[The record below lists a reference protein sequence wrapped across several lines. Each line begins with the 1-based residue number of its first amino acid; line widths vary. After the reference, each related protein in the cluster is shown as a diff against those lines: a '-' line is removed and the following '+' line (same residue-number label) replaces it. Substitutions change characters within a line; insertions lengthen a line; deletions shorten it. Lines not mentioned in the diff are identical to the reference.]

1 MEEALSQRIAGHLPS
16 QGDTS
21 CSQGGMKVI
30 SLTGL
35 DGNDTGRL
43 QFGVIFSRLKIRVTM
58 VVSNPTVCSQL
69 TVNNIKFSEF
79 QSTENWEEISGCWFK
94 NKTMGSTVT

>member
-16 QGDTS
+16 QGDTRR
-21 CSQGGMKVI
+21 SQGGMKVI

-43 QFGVIFSRLKIRVTM
+43 QFGVIFSRLRIRVTI
-58 VVSNPTVCSQL
+58 VVSNPTVSPQL
-69 TVNNIKFSEF
+69 TVNNIKFGEF
-79 QSTENWEEISGCWFK
+79 QSTENWEEISGCWF
-94 NKTMGSTVT
+94 